1 MLSNIPRTLSTLHT
15 CNDYATSIVRHHP
28 SGFSLLA
35 ALPTDNPEA
44 CLKEISRTTTKYI
57 PPADDF
63 TLSTVYNG
71 IWFSNRS
78 PDPVWE
84 ELNARSAV
92 IHVHPDASQPELK
105 AAQLL

>member
-1 MLSNIPRTLSTLHT
+1 MLSNIPRTHSTLHT

-28 SGFSLLA
+28 SGFGLLA

-44 CLKEISRTTTKYI
+44 CLKEISCTTTEYI
-57 PPADDF
+57 PPADGF